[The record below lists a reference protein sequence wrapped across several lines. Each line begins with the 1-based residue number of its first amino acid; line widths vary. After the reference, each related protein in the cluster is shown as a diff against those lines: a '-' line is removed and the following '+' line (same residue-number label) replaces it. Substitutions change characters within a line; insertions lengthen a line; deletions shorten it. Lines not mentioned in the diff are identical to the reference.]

1 MNGILKIDGKGNGRI
16 GRGIVMDG
24 GCMDCN

>member
-24 GCMDCN
+24 GCMDCK